1 MGSILE
7 SDPVVVGGPTASKS
21 ADVHRDTS
29 KPPLLTNTVATLAV
43 AEDRDS
49 NLANNR
55 NSDSTHSWKLT
66 GQGAGFPGGFATR
79 VQFGSEYKND
89 KGESVAPIVTMD
101 TTNLFG
107 SAYLGNVTS
116 TGYDLYCPPVVAG
129 ATVHIRVSTKN
140 PT

>member
-1 MGSILE
+1 MCI
-7 SDPVVVGGPTASKS
+7 
-21 ADVHRDTS
+21 RD
-29 KPPLLTNTVATLAV
+29 
-43 AEDRDS
+43 R
-49 NLANNR
+49 
-55 NSDSTHSWKLT
+55 
-66 GQGAGFPGGFATR
+66 
-79 VQFGSEYKND
+79 FGSEYKND
-89 KGESVAPIVTMD
+89 KGESVVPIVTMD